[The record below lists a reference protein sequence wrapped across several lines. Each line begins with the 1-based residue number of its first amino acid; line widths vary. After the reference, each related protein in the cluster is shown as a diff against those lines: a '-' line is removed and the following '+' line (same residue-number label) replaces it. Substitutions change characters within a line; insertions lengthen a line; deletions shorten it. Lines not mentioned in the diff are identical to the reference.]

1 MYVLQGLDHCTT
13 APVGLY
19 GDVLIDD
26 NEIKYS
32 RSLTE
37 KASPVNH
44 NSKLDRLS
52 EREKV
57 NIAFCN
63 WLLQIFFFIG
73 YLFFLFF

>member
-1 MYVLQGLDHCTT
+1 M
-13 APVGLY
+13 
-19 GDVLIDD
+19 LIDD

-44 NSKLDRLS
+44 NSKLDRLP

-57 NIAFCN
+57 NIAFVTLVIAN
-63 WLLQIFFFIG
+63 IF
-73 YLFFLFF
+73 LC